1 MGVRLRQEGW
11 RQDRRRFTVS
21 QTITGDPPFADT
33 GLLNEHNPGLL
44 VRPRPFADIPSDKRF
59 PDERGKGDP
68 RATTAI
74 AVSRNPP
81 HRRSPIAPPPLAQ
94 AGRRRIYRE
103 RRGDHNFASGSWGKE
118 YCPRLWWVL

>member
-74 AVSRNPP
+74 AVSRNQP

-94 AGRRRIYRE
+94 AGRSEEHTSELQSLMRSSYAVFCWKKHIPHT
-103 RRGDHNFASGSWGKE
+103 D
-118 YCPRLWWVL
+118 